1 MSTVET
7 AVAVY
12 KDLTAPLLFV
22 PSKNWEKIWCT
33 YFTPT
38 SAQSS
43 G

>member
-12 KDLTAPLLFV
+12 KDLTAPQFA
-22 PSKNWEKIWCT
+22 PNKGWEKTWQK
-33 YFTPT
+33 YLTPT
-38 SAQSS
+38 IAQSS